1 MDTSEIYEE
10 EINVEEIMEKIQ
22 NDIRSRK
29 KSAAGKT
36 TDRDYFSSIPET
48 LDSDSIHRK
57 LEYIKSNW
65 NIENNSYFITSH
77 RPISGKFLIKGRE
90 LVHGEVRRYVD
101 PTIRKQNEFNESLAH
116 LLESLINRIISLD
129 EKVAQLSAELDN
141 EIYSEN
147 SKLKSE
153 ISREFKNEIL
163 NVKSDVYEKINRE
176 ITSIVSSI
184 NLDIENKAWLNR
196 LLTEKIENNN
206 RFADKKA
213 ATSESE
219 GLSLNYFL
227 FEEKFRGSRDDIKQ
241 RQSQFLEYFRGCS
254 NVLDIGCGRGE
265 FLELLNGE
273 GIGVKGIDIDDDMV
287 GYCLSRGFD
296 VQKVD
301 AISYLEQL
309 PDKSLD
315 GIFIDQVVEHLDPA
329 YLVKLLRLCYQ
340 KLNYGYY
347 LFAETVNPLSLYS
360 FANFYIDLTHIK
372 PVHPETLKFLFESSG
387 FRDVKTEFI
396 SPVTDELRLKKIQTS
411 DDMNEREKAA
421 VEVYNH
427 NIDLLNYRLYGPQDY
442 AVIGKK

>member
-36 TDRDYFSSIPET
+36 TDRDYFPSIPET

-57 LEYIKSNW
+57 LEYIKSSW

-153 ISREFKNEIL
+153 ISREFKSEIL

-219 GLSLNYFL
+219 GLSLNHFL

-301 AISYLEQL
+301 AVSYLEQL

>member
-29 KSAAGKT
+29 KSVAGET
-36 TDRDYFSSIPET
+36 AGRDYFPSIPET
-48 LDSDSIHRK
+48 PDSGSIHRN

-65 NIENNSYFITSH
+65 NIENSSYFISSH
-77 RPISGKFLIKGRE
+77 RPLSGRFLIKGRE

-101 PTIRKQNEFNESLAH
+101 PTIRKQNEFNESVAH

-129 EKVAQLSAELDN
+129 EKVVQLSTELDN

-153 ISREFKNEIL
+153 ISRELKSEIL
-163 NVKSDVYEKINRE
+163 DVKSDVYEKINRE
-176 ITSIVSSI
+176 ITSVVSSI

-206 RFADKKA
+206 RFTDKKV

-241 RQSQFLEYFRGCS
+241 RQSKFLEYFRGCS

-287 GYCLSRGFD
+287 GYCISKGFD
-296 VQKVD
+296 VQKID
-301 AISYLEQL
+301 AILYLEQL

-315 GIFIDQVVEHLDPA
+315 GIFIDQVVEHLEPA

-340 KLNYGYY
+340 KLKYGYY

>member
-29 KSAAGKT
+29 KSAACEA
-36 TDRDYFSSIPET
+36 TDRDYFPSIPET
-48 LDSDSIHRK
+48 LDSGSIHRN

-65 NIENNSYFITSH
+65 NIENSSYFISSH
-77 RPISGKFLIKGRE
+77 RPLSGRFLIKGRE

-101 PTIRKQNEFNESLAH
+101 PTIRKQSEFNENVAH

-129 EKVAQLSAELDN
+129 EKVAQLSTELDN
-141 EIYSEN
+141 KIYSEN

-153 ISREFKNEIL
+153 ISRKLNSEIL
-163 NVKSDVYEKINRE
+163 NVKSNVYEQINRE
-176 ITSIVSSI
+176 ITSVVSSI
-184 NLDIENKAWLNR
+184 NHDIENKAWLNR
-196 LLTEKIENNN
+196 LLTENIENNN
-206 RFADKKA
+206 RSADKKD

-219 GLSLNYFL
+219 GLSLNYFI

-241 RQSQFLEYFRGCS
+241 RQSKFLEYFRGCS

-296 VQKVD
+296 VQKAD

-309 PDKSLD
+309 PDRSLD

-387 FRDVKTEFI
+387 FRDIKTEFI
-396 SPVTDELRLKKIQTS
+396 SPVTDELRLKKIQS
-411 DDMNEREKAA
+411 SEDMNEREKAA
-421 VEVYNH
+421 VEVYNY

-442 AVIGKK
+442 AIIGKK